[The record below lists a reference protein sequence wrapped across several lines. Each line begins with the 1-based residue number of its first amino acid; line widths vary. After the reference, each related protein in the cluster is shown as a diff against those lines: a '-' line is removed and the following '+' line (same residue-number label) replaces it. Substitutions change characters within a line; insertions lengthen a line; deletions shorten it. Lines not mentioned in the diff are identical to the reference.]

1 MFTTYN
7 GGIIDDCI
15 VTRTGENNFYV
26 VSNAGRADVD
36 LHHMKVLLHALC
48 MYCIV
53 FDVLIDS
60 IE

>member
-36 LHHMKVLLHALC
+36 LHHMKVLLLC
-48 MYCIV
+48 SVY
-53 FDVLIDS
+53 VLYS
-60 IE
+60 I